1 MCSRLIG
8 KPSCAVA
15 LLSDHAAVADV
26 HVFGERM
33 HVRLKPSVT
42 EDGAALMRAALA
54 GAGFDVQSTRVVPA
68 SLEDVFIAHLS
79 GVREHA

>member
-1 MCSRLIG
+1 M
-8 KPSCAVA
+8 
-15 LLSDHAAVADV
+15 ADV

-54 GAGFDVQSTRVVPA
+54 GAGFGVQSTRVVPA
-68 SLEDVFIAHLS
+68 SLEDVFIAQLS
-79 GVREHA
+79 GVQQA